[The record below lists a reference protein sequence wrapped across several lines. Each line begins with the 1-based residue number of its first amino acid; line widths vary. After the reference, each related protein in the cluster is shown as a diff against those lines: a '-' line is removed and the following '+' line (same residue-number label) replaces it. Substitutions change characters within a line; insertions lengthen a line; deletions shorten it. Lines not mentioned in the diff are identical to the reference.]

1 MSNISVRWTM
11 KLKRQKKS
19 HSQTQLNYQ
28 ISALLQE
35 RNPITLFCWFKYARY
50 LDGGR
55 LSLNVSC
62 SQKLQRASSARLGLE
77 MRQHVCGART
87 KREFSTWVKGDLRP
101 SQSTVHKK
109 TCSHPQ
115 HRFRCGESN
124 HKSQNKVCA
133 SIQAELVFQERVHA
147 CAPLPDP
154 ITTGYLQSHAF
165 VHVFL
170 SCKITSPSSPSFIL
184 PINNLKWPIRNSN
197 LVTASTR
204 WSYSCNSEDNS
215 WFIECT
221 VTHEKCCFVL
231 SIMALMWHAGTK

>member
-11 KLKRQKKS
+11 KLKRQRKS
-19 HSQTQLNYQ
+19 HSQTQLNHQ

-87 KREFSTWVKGDLRP
+87 KWEFSTWVKGDLRP

-115 HRFRCGESN
+115 HRFAVN
-124 HKSQNKVCA
+124 QIIKVKTKS
-133 SIQAELVFQERVHA
+133 VH
-147 CAPLPDP
+147 LSRQSSFSKNVY
-154 ITTGYLQSHAF
+154 THVLHYL
-165 VHVFL
+165 
-170 SCKITSPSSPSFIL
+170 IL
-184 PINNLKWPIRNSN
+184 
-197 LVTASTR
+197 
-204 WSYSCNSEDNS
+204 
-215 WFIECT
+215 
-221 VTHEKCCFVL
+221 
-231 SIMALMWHAGTK
+231 

>member
-1 MSNISVRWTM
+1 MSNISVRWMM
-11 KLKRQKKS
+11 KLKRQRKS
-19 HSQTQLNYQ
+19 HSQTQLNHQ

-35 RNPITLFCWFKYARY
+35 RNPITLFC
-50 LDGGR
+50 
-55 LSLNVSC
+55 
-62 SQKLQRASSARLGLE
+62 QKLQRASSARLGLE

-87 KREFSTWVKGDLRP
+87 KWEFSTWVKGDLRP

-133 SIQAELVFQERVHA
+133 SIQAELVFQECVHA